1 MTESSAA
8 TVTSAGDDQRGTVL
22 LTREDA
28 VLHLV
33 LNRPQRHNALTPQ
46 MYDELLAGFDLAAD
60 TDLRVVVLRGAGG
73 RAFAAG
79 SEIGQFAALRTGQDG
94 ARYEAMIRRVVD
106 RLATLPAV
114 TIAVL
119 EGMCVGSGLLLA
131 SACDL
136 RVATDAVRFALP
148 VARTL
153 GNALSAHSL
162 SLLAD
167 RLGTS
172 RLLDLLITARFMT
185 AQEADAAGFLTR
197 VVALVDLDATVGEL
211 IDAAMR
217 AAPLTTWSAKEI
229 LHRVRTAALPDDTD
243 VLTAV
248 YESDDFAAGVAAFLR
263 RERAVWS
270 GT

>member
-1 MTESSAA
+1 MSLPDPPDLPDH
-8 TVTSAGDDQRGTVL
+8 GPDPVL
-22 LTREDA
+22 VRREGG

-33 LNRPQRHNALTPQ
+33 LNRPDRHNALTPQ
-46 MYDELLAGFDLAAD
+46 MYDDLLAGFDTAEAA
-60 TDLRVVVLRGAGG
+60 TDVRVVVLRGAGG

-79 SEIGQFAALRTGQDG
+79 SEIGQFTRLRTGEDG
-94 ARYEAMIRRVVD
+94 TRYEAMIRRVLD
-106 RLATLPAV
+106 RLATLHAT

-136 RVATDAVRFALP
+136 RVATEDARFAVP

-153 GNALSAHSL
+153 GNCLSAHSL
-162 SLLAD
+162 SLLAE

-185 AQEADAAGFLTR
+185 AQEADAAGYLTR
-197 VVALVDLDATVGEL
+197 VVPPGEL
-211 IDAAMR
+211 DGTVDELVAAALK

-229 LHRVRTAALPDDTD
+229 LHRARTATLPDDTD
-243 VLTAV
+243 VLATV